1 MAGTEL
7 VRRYVGTYNSGDT
20 AGLGVFYAED
30 VVLRDPMSPE
40 PIKGREAVLAVA
52 GAFRQAF
59 PDMVWSL
66 TRDAVVA
73 ERVVAWEV
81 SARGT
86 MAGPMPGPEG
96 DIPATGKH
104 FEVDMGIFWTLDDE
118 GLIAEERA
126 YFDATGMQAQ
136 LGLMAP

>member
-1 MAGTEL
+1 MAGAEL
-7 VRRYVGTYNSGDT
+7 VRRYVETYNSGDA
-20 AGLGVFYAED
+20 AGLGVFTPRMSCCRIRCRPSRSRAGRPCSP
-30 VVLRDPMSPE
+30 LR
-40 PIKGREAVLAVA
+40 

-66 TRDAVVA
+66 TRDAVVT